1 MLTLGKGAVGTT
13 PGVLLGRGFL
23 LGFGGFLRGRLLIDK
38 VIGVVAWKV
47 LYLSP
52 ALKDKE
58 VIHNLIHEIAVVRD
72 NHQAALIV
80 QKELLQ
86 DVERNDVKVI
96 GWLVQ
101 NEEVRVLN

>member
-1 MLTLGKGAVGTT
+1 M
-13 PGVLLGRGFL
+13 GRGFF
-23 LGFGGFLRGRLLIDK
+23 LGFGGFFRGRLLIDK

-52 ALKDKE
+52 ALEYEE

-80 QKELLQ
+80 QKELFQ